1 MLNIGVFWF
10 YKGHVLGREADLAD
24 GEEGVPGL
32 IDSPDNHTD
41 LWDGTILRKHPEL
54 RGREYYEVPRG
65 RVLWD
70 SNQSSAIIYLDA
82 RLLNDDIKAKI
93 TQFFDLKN
101 EEVVWRTDP
110 HYTTDDKNLERLF
123 NE

>member
-1 MLNIGVFWF
+1 MPKIGVFWF
-10 YKGHVLGREADLAD
+10 HKGDVMGREVDLAD

-32 IDSPDNHTD
+32 KDSPDNHTD
-41 LWDGTILRKHPEL
+41 LWDGSILRKHPEL

-70 SNQSSAIIYLDA
+70 SNQDRAIVYLDA
-82 RLLNDDIKAKI
+82 SLFKDDIKAKI
-93 TQFFDLKN
+93 TQFFNLKN

-110 HYTTDDKNLERLF
+110 HYITDDNNLERLF
-123 NE
+123 ND

>member
-1 MLNIGVFWF
+1 MPKIGIFWF
-10 YKGHVLGREADLAD
+10 HKGDVMGKGVDLAD

-41 LWDGTILRKHPEL
+41 LWDGSILRKHPEL

-70 SNQSSAIIYLDA
+70 NNQSRAIVYLDA
-82 RLLNDDIKAKI
+82 RLLKADIKAKI
-93 TQFFDLKN
+93 TQFFDLIN

-110 HYTTDDKNLERLF
+110 HYNTDDKNLERLF
-123 NE
+123 ND